1 MTMPSNL
8 AHAPVAEIRVRKAE
22 RGDIDALTELEHR
35 VFASDRLARRS
46 LQRFLKSPAAE
57 VIVAQDGGRLAGTAI
72 VLFRPRSLVARL
84 YSIAVAPQ
92 MGGRGVGAM
101 LLAAAEA
108 AAAARRRRASRR
120 DVHGTNHAAHRGS
133 PKARHPP
140 RHRHTCH
147 S

>member
-8 AHAPVAEIRVRKAE
+8 AHAPLAEIRVRKAD
-22 RGDIDALTELEHR
+22 RGEIDALPALEHR
-35 VFASDRLARRS
+35 VFAHDRLARRS

-101 LLAAAEA
+101 LLAAAQA
-108 AAAARRRRASRR
+108 AAVPRPS
-120 DVHGTNHAAHRGS
+120 HAI
-133 PKARHPP
+133 
-140 RHRHTCH
+140 
-147 S
+147 